1 MVITGIT
8 PNRDYKVVY
17 VMVIGLT
24 GGIASGKS
32 TVSAK
37 LKQLGAA
44 IIDVDILARSV
55 VSKGEIAYNRIIQC
69 FGENILLPSGEI
81 NRKRLGSIV
90 FSNTEKLALLNSIT
104 HPEIINRVMDKIQE
118 LKDAGNRVIVVDAAI
133 LIEMGLYK
141 YVDSVWVV
149 IVDRETQIKRL
160 IERDKF
166 DYRDSENRINSQFTN
181 EVRKKYADVIIDNN
195 KPIEE
200 VGKRLEELWN
210 NIISGGK

>member
-1 MVITGIT
+1 
-8 PNRDYKVVY
+8 
-17 VMVIGLT
+17 MVIGLT

-37 LKQLGAA
+37 LKELGAA

-69 FGENILLPSGEI
+69 FGESILLPNGEI

-90 FSNTEKLALLNSIT
+90 FSDKKKLALLNGIT
-104 HPEIINRVMDKIQE
+104 HPEIISRVKERIRE
-118 LKDAGNRVIVVDAAI
+118 LKTAGNSVIVVDAAI

-149 IVDRETQIKRL
+149 AADREIQIKRL
-160 IERDKF
+160 IERD
-166 DYRDSENRINSQFTN
+166 
-181 EVRKKYADVIIDNN
+181 
-195 KPIEE
+195 
-200 VGKRLEELWN
+200 
-210 NIISGGK
+210 

>member
-1 MVITGIT
+1 M
-8 PNRDYKVVY
+8 
-17 VMVIGLT
+17 MVIGLT

-37 LKQLGAA
+37 LKELGAA

-69 FGENILLPSGEI
+69 FGESILLPNGEI

-90 FSNTEKLALLNSIT
+90 FSDKKKLALLNGIT
-104 HPEIINRVMDKIQE
+104 HPEIISRVKERIRE
-118 LKDAGNRVIVVDAAI
+118 LKTAGNSVIVVDAAI

-149 IVDRETQIKRL
+149 AADREIQIKRL

-166 DYRDSENRINSQFTN
+166 DYRDSEKRINSQFTDD
-181 EVRKKYADVIIDNN
+181 VRKKYADIVIDNN
-195 KPIEE
+195 ESIETLS
-200 VGKRLEELWN
+200 KKIEELWGN
-210 NIISGGK
+210 VMSGGE

>member
-1 MVITGIT
+1 M
-8 PNRDYKVVY
+8 
-17 VMVIGLT
+17 MVIGLT

-37 LKQLGAA
+37 LKELGAA
-44 IIDVDILARSV
+44 IIDVDILARGV
-55 VSKGEIAYNRIIQC
+55 VSKGEIAYNRIVQC

-81 NRKRLGSIV
+81 NRKRLGSVV
-90 FSNTEKLALLNSIT
+90 FSDKEKLALLNSIT
-104 HPEIINRVMDKIQE
+104 HPEIISRVKAEIQE
-118 LKDAGNRVIVVDAAI
+118 LKVAGNKVIVVDAAI
-133 LIEMGLYK
+133 LIEMGLHK

-149 IVDRETQIKRL
+149 IVEKETQIKRL

-166 DYRDSENRINSQFTN
+166 DYKDSENRIKSQFTN

-200 VGKRLEELWN
+200 VGKKLEDLWN
-210 NIISGGK
+210 NIISRGE

>member
-1 MVITGIT
+1 
-8 PNRDYKVVY
+8 
-17 VMVIGLT
+17 MVIGLT

-44 IIDVDILARSV
+44 IIDVDILSREV
-55 VSKGEIAYNRIIQC
+55 VSKGEIAYNRIVQC
-69 FGENILLPSGEI
+69 FGENILLPSGQI

-90 FSNTEKLALLNSIT
+90 FSDKEKLALLNSIT
-104 HPEIINRVMDKIQE
+104 HPEIINKVKDKIQA
-118 LKDAGNRVIVVDAAI
+118 LKAAGEKVIVVDAAI

-149 IVDRETQIKRL
+149 TVDKETQIKRL
-160 IERDKF
+160 IERDKY
-166 DYRDSENRINSQFTN
+166 DYRDSENRVNSQFTN
-181 EVRKKYADVIIDNN
+181 DIRRKYADVIIDNN
-195 KPIEE
+195 KSIEE

-210 NIISGGK
+210 NIITGGE

>member
-1 MVITGIT
+1 L
-8 PNRDYKVVY
+8 
-17 VMVIGLT
+17 MVIGLT

-37 LKQLGAA
+37 LKELGAA

-69 FGENILLPSGEI
+69 FGESILLPNGEI

-90 FSNTEKLALLNSIT
+90 FSDKKKLALLNGIT
-104 HPEIINRVMDKIQE
+104 HPEIISRVKERIRE
-118 LKDAGNRVIVVDAAI
+118 LKTAGNSVIVVDAAI

-149 IVDRETQIKRL
+149 AADREIQIKRL

-166 DYRDSENRINSQFTN
+166 DYRDSEKRINSQFTDDA
-181 EVRKKYADVIIDNN
+181 RKKYADIVIDNN
-195 KPIEE
+195 ESIETLS
-200 VGKRLEELWN
+200 KKIEELWGN
-210 NIISGGK
+210 VMSGGE

>member
-1 MVITGIT
+1 
-8 PNRDYKVVY
+8 
-17 VMVIGLT
+17 MVIGLT

-37 LKQLGAA
+37 LKELGAA

-69 FGENILLPSGEI
+69 FGESILLPNGEI

-90 FSNTEKLALLNSIT
+90 FSDKKKLALLNGIT
-104 HPEIINRVMDKIQE
+104 HPEIISRVKERIRE
-118 LKDAGNRVIVVDAAI
+118 LKTAGNSVIVVDAAI

-149 IVDRETQIKRL
+149 AADREIQIKRL

-166 DYRDSENRINSQFTN
+166 DYRDSEKRINSQFTDDA
-181 EVRKKYADVIIDNN
+181 RKKYADIVIDNN
-195 KPIEE
+195 ESIETLS
-200 VGKRLEELWN
+200 KKIEELWGN
-210 NIISGGK
+210 VMSGGE

>member
-1 MVITGIT
+1 
-8 PNRDYKVVY
+8 
-17 VMVIGLT
+17 MVIGLT

-37 LKQLGAA
+37 LKELGAA

-69 FGENILLPSGEI
+69 FGESILLPNGEI

-90 FSNTEKLALLNSIT
+90 FSDKKKLALLNGIT
-104 HPEIINRVMDKIQE
+104 HPEIISRVKERIRE
-118 LKDAGNRVIVVDAAI
+118 LKTAGNSVIVVDAAI

-149 IVDRETQIKRL
+149 AADREIQIKRL

-166 DYRDSENRINSQFTN
+166 DYRDSEKRINSQFTDD
-181 EVRKKYADVIIDNN
+181 VRKKYADIVIDNN
-195 KPIEE
+195 ESIETLS
-200 VGKRLEELWN
+200 KKIEELWGN
-210 NIISGGK
+210 VMSGGE